1 MNQDGNTWG
10 KTDRKVLR
18 VLGPCLAVLMIA
30 APVNAVLYSG
40 EVPFVRERSGYIF
53 YAPTINHAETSVAS
67 QAPSGIIPLSPES
80 KIATSYDLAGK
91 LLELTAAYKYT
102 SDRKYLDAIDNLY
115 RALKRV
121 ENTYGFI
128 PEILGLDGLG
138 YSVYGDQVLH
148 DAMVISDALLG
159 KGEIVTENVTAVRTV
174 ENIASM
180 PEEEAVRRGLIGREE
195 GEATKCPYRNMDIY
209 GEVKKGT
216 KTYICTDEGSAT
228 FTVKYS
234 VDLSKLGSGHRL
246 SIRDITV
253 RKVYEGKEV
262 DKDKV
267 VSVDEG
273 TLRGI
278 KIALLPYAR
287 EDMLNAIA
295 REYLL
300 DPEFRRGFETTSA
313 ESAAEGTV
321 GKKLGFQARELFLD
335 EAAVPWNI
343 VRYGQGTRARI
354 YEKLLTP
361 YSLYKGAAYIEFLVR
376 DNGTVSYEFRTG
388 ENLNFT
394 IEKSGNIEV
403 EGTKIVYTNQ
413 GAEPR
418 FEGIRIKY
426 RPVAKRRIKIA
437 GAFDAL
443 LTSRFGG
450 TTVFQGGEYRPY
462 DSIKVA
468 DLPSGVYDVKV
479 FRKIVLRN
487 ESLEGKALVRKP
499 TDYAENNIV
508 VYTTNELYRAHQDFY
523 DAIKEKDP
531 VKLYVAADNLWM
543 HSNNP
548 RAWGAAKLAMK
559 AMLSL
564 DERDFEEFARRVDG
578 SGVSYADAM
587 RAMQRFKEYYA
598 ERIAEVSRSAVRAS
612 LEKGEYSPELE
623 KALQY
628 IALEANRTG
637 LETREELS
645 DLYSG
650 YKAYFGPHTKDYEN
664 LKLMA
669 RHMPEYKPIVDAIES
684 GDYERAKELIQKL
697 PEGDVKNVFMAEV
710 SAHEKE
716 LEEQRQKIIELTK
729 AAITATGDYRVVLD
743 EVEKYREMGGETN
756 GELTVVEGVARS
768 LSEGTLSPESAK
780 KILSSFGDFA
790 EFRAQEMPE
799 EREEEKEEEVP
810 VAPPPSPQ
818 HRSRK
823 PLVLAALIL
832 AGAGA
837 GLLLYSRKKEREE
850 GLRVT
855 RARRR

>member
-1 MNQDGNTWG
+1 MKEMKERKEKSSKRVFKVKD
-10 KTDRKVLR
+10 KTTAL
-18 VLGPCLAVLMIA
+18 CIALAMLVMA
-30 APVNAVLYSG
+30 FPAGVNALLYSS
-40 EVPFVRERSGYIF
+40 EAPYVVEKTGYVF
-53 YAPTINHAETSVAS
+53 YAPTINHAEASIAS

-80 KIATSYDLAGK
+80 RIATSCDLAGK

-102 SDRKYLDAIDNLY
+102 NDKRYLNAIDKLY
-115 RALKRV
+115 KAFDQV
-121 ENTYGFI
+121 ENNYGFI

-138 YSVYGDQVLH
+138 YSVYEDEVLH

-159 KGEIVTENVTAVRTV
+159 KRSIITENITAVRTV

-180 PEEEAVRRGLIGREE
+180 PEEEAVERGLIKREE
-195 GEATKCPYRNMDIY
+195 GEGKTTECPYRNMDIY

-216 KTYICTDEGSAT
+216 KTYICTEEGSAT

-246 SIRDITV
+246 SIKDITV
-253 RKVYEGKEV
+253 KKVYEGKEV

-295 REYLL
+295 KEYLL
-300 DPEFRRGFETTSA
+300 DPEFRKGFEAKSA
-313 ESAAEGTV
+313 ESAADGTV
-321 GKKLGFQARELFLD
+321 KEKLGFQARELFLD
-335 EAAVPWNI
+335 EAVVPWNM
-343 VRYGQGTRARI
+343 VRYSQENRARI
-354 YEKLLTP
+354 YGRLLTP
-361 YSLYKGAAYIEFLVR
+361 YSLYRGAAFMEFLIS
-376 DNGTVSYEFRTG
+376 DNGTVSYEFQTG
-388 ENLNFT
+388 ENLNYV
-394 IEKSGNIEV
+394 IEKSGNILV
-403 EGTKIVYTNQ
+403 EGTKIIYSKK

-418 FEGIRIKY
+418 FESIRIKY
-426 RPVAKRRIKIA
+426 RPVTKRRIKIA

-443 LTSRFGG
+443 LTSRFGN
-450 TTVFQGGEYRPY
+450 TTVFQGGEYRPF
-462 DSIKVA
+462 DSIRVA
-468 DLPSGVYDVKV
+468 DLPSGIYDVKV
-479 FRKIVLRN
+479 LRDIVLRN
-487 ESLEGKALVRKP
+487 ESLEGEVAVRKP
-499 TDYAENNIV
+499 TDYAENDIV

-523 DAIKEKDP
+523 DAIKEKNP

-578 SGVSYADAM
+578 SGSEVSYGDAM

-598 ERIAEVSRSAVRAS
+598 ERIAEVSRSAVKAS

-645 DLYSG
+645 DLYNG

-684 GDYERAKELIQKL
+684 GDYEGAIPCFFK
-697 PEGDVKNVFMAEV
+697 VFKHFLWKPHV
-710 SAHEKE
+710 DFHHFFSHENPPFFG
-716 LEEQRQKIIELTK
+716 KIFISV
-729 AAITATGDYRVVLD
+729 I
-743 EVEKYREMGGETN
+743 
-756 GELTVVEGVARS
+756 
-768 LSEGTLSPESAK
+768 
-780 KILSSFGDFA
+780 
-790 EFRAQEMPE
+790 
-799 EREEEKEEEVP
+799 
-810 VAPPPSPQ
+810 
-818 HRSRK
+818 
-823 PLVLAALIL
+823 
-832 AGAGA
+832 
-837 GLLLYSRKKEREE
+837 
-850 GLRVT
+850 
-855 RARRR
+855 